1 MVAVRYFVT
10 GVERSVS
17 FYELLG
23 FEVDERWGPAFVI
36 MKKDGVELW
45 LSGPGTSA
53 MKPMADGRVAEP
65 GGWNRIVVQ
74 ACDLPELYESLKI
87 KGVVFR
93 NEPLSGPG
101 GTQVILDDPDGNP
114 VELFEPA
121 GGD

>member
-1 MVAVRYFVT
+1 MVAVRYFVSD
-10 GVERSVS
+10 VDQSVA
-17 FYELLG
+17 FYERFG

-45 LSGPGTSA
+45 LSGPATSA

-65 GGWNRIVVQ
+65 GGWNRIVVVV
-74 ACDLPELYESLKI
+74 CGLPDLYADLKSN
-87 KGVVFR
+87 GYVFR
-93 NEPLSGPG
+93 NEPLTGPG

-121 GGD
+121 GGG